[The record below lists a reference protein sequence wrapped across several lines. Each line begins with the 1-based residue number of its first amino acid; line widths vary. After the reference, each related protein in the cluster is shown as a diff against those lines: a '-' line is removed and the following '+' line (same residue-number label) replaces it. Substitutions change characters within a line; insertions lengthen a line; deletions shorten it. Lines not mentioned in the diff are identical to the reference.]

1 MKITKDEAVAIC
13 VGVGFSN
20 APHWSK
26 ERLMSR
32 ILDFSKSSA
41 YVDLQ
46 VNKEVIEDADEA
58 ERLDDLLEK
67 LREANGD
74 VQPSGTS
81 SVSSEKETPVE
92 DKPETTDAVVD
103 DDEPDEPVAED
114 DDAFDDAF
122 SDDSDEEEEVPP
134 PVEAAPDPKDV
145 PVDLT
150 TPRKPKPKPILPG
163 RDRFN
168 SKIGTKA
175 SLVNAVLT
183 EEFQT
188 PKEISK
194 ASGVAVSQVYSQTK
208 KLQQKGFAIIGED
221 KCIKLAPEMYLD
233 PVPEPIEM
241 TGEDPEQ
248 EVVEPDE
255 PEWDE
260 DSPTEKPVEVEKQVA
275 VEKQSEAA
283 PSKPQKSRDAE
294 QPWSGD
300 SGTKSSSSSIS
311 SPRTTDLPL
320 LKDMTQ
326 FVIDAATEF
335 KELLNRY

>member
-13 VGVGFSN
+13 VGVGYSN
-20 APHWSK
+20 APHWTK

-32 ILDFSKSSA
+32 IMQFSTDAA
-41 YVDLQ
+41 YEGVQ
-46 VNKEVIEDADEA
+46 VNKEVVEDADEA
-58 ERLDDLLEK
+58 ERLDDLLVK
-67 LREANGD
+67 LREADGD
-74 VQPSGTS
+74 VQPSGTPS
-81 SVSSEKETPVE
+81 ASSEKEKPVE
-92 DKPETTDAVVD
+92 SKSEKTTVVVD
-103 DDEPDEPVAED
+103 DDESVVEE

-122 SDDSDEEEEVPP
+122 SDDNDDEEEEPP
-134 PVEAAPDPKDV
+134 AVEAAPDPKDV

-150 TPRKPKPKPILPG
+150 TPRKPKPKPIVAG

-175 SLVNAVLT
+175 SLVNAALT

-188 PKEISK
+188 PKEISE
-194 ASGVAVSQVYSQTK
+194 AAGVVVSQVYSQSK

-221 KCIKLAPEMYLD
+221 KRIKLAPEMYLD

-248 EVVEPDE
+248 EVDIATE

-260 DSPTEKPVEVEKQVA
+260 DSPTEKPVK

-283 PSKPQKSRDAE
+283 PSKSQKTE
-294 QPWSGD
+294 VPEP
-300 SGTKSSSSSIS
+300 TSSCDCSDGKTVLHTPDYSSL
-311 SPRTTDLPL
+311 RNLRE
-320 LKDMTQ
+320 MTQ

>member
-1 MKITKDEAVAIC
+1 MKITKDAAVAIC

-46 VNKEVIEDADEA
+46 VNREVVEDDDEA

-74 VQPSGTS
+74 VQPSGTP
-81 SVSSEKETPVE
+81 SVSSEKEKPVE
-92 DKPETTDAVVD
+92 DKPEADAVVD
-103 DDEPDEPVAED
+103 DDEPVAED

-122 SDDSDEEEEVPP
+122 SDDGDDEEEIPPAVEV
-134 PVEAAPDPKDV
+134 APDPKDV
-145 PVDLT
+145 SVIV
-150 TPRKPKPKPILPG
+150 KPPQKPKPIVPG

-175 SLVNAVLT
+175 NLVNEALT

-188 PKEISK
+188 PKEISIV
-194 ASGVAVSQVYSQTK
+194 ASVVVSQVYSQTK
-208 KLQQKGFAIIGED
+208 KLQQKGYVIIGED
-221 KCIKLAPEMYLD
+221 KRIKLSPEMYLE

-241 TGEDPEQ
+241 TGEDSEQ
-248 EVVEPDE
+248 EVDIASE

-260 DSPTEKPVEVEKQVA
+260 DSPTEKPVK

-283 PSKPQKSRDAE
+283 PSKPQKPSASE

-300 SGTKSSSSSIS
+300 CGTTSSSSSKS
-311 SPRTTDLPL
+311 SPCASNPYSLDKLREI
-320 LKDMTQ
+320 TQ